1 MERTSKLSRLFK
13 FTWLSQAEPNE
24 TWDELLNILID
35 KGTVT
40 KVDDYTITFDNT
52 FTVLTSNHPYA
63 SGNLCMYKGKFKFIT
78 DERLHCSKATK
89 IRLEDFYYK
98 YLEDTKAH
106 SYVEKELKIYKN
118 K

>member
-1 MERTSKLSRLFK
+1 MNRTSKLSRLFK
-13 FTWLSQAEPNE
+13 FFWMSQAEPDE
-24 TWDELLNILID
+24 TWDELLNLLID

-40 KVDDYTITFDNT
+40 EVDNFTITFDDT
-52 FTVLTSNHPYA
+52 FTVWTSNHPYA
-63 SGNLCMYKGKFKFIT
+63 SGILYMYKGKYT

>member
-1 MERTSKLSRLFK
+1 MKRTSKLSRLFK
-13 FTWLSQAEPNE
+13 FFWLSQAEPDE

-40 KVDDYTITFDNT
+40 KVDEYTITFDNT
-52 FTVLTSNHPYA
+52 FTVWTSNHPYA
-63 SGNLCMYKGKFKFIT
+63 SGNLYWYKNKST

-98 YLEDTKAH
+98 HQADTTAQ
-106 SYVEKELKIYKN
+106 SYVAKKLEIYKN

>member
-24 TWDELLNILID
+24 TWDELLNFLID

-40 KVDDYTITFDNT
+40 KVDNFTITFDDT
-52 FTVLTSNHPYA
+52 FTVWTTNHPFA
-63 SGNLCMYKGKFKFIT
+63 SGNLYMYKGEYP
-78 DERLHCSKATK
+78 DEKLHCSKATK

-98 YLEDTKAH
+98 YQAATKAQ
-106 SYVEKELKIYKN
+106 SYVEKELEIYKN